1 LCPRNYQQ
9 QAISTHEKVGREVR
23 AAIKRIGGIMPENI
37 PPAEHITVVE
47 KRIKS
52 APAVLE
58 LEDKD
63 AKGLAGKS
71 KK

>member
-1 LCPRNYQQ
+1 
-9 QAISTHEKVGREVR
+9 
-23 AAIKRIGGIMPENI
+23 MPENI
-37 PPAEHITVVE
+37 PPAENITVVE

-63 AKGLAGKS
+63 AEGLAGKP